1 MGTSPAQDG
10 QSVAHSIGLRLGALA
25 CAQLQLAGQM
35 LAQPGEA
42 RHGGIHQARK
52 ALRRVRAILALGRG
66 RLGPRRRGLAAQ
78 IGRLGRGLSALRDAG
93 ALVETIERLKRSEAE
108 IAIVFAAS
116 VVAARSRRDALLE
129 RELARDPALGR
140 RCTRIAAWH
149 TRLSR
154 LPWAAVRQRTLRKAL
169 ARSLERVAQAQQRT
183 RAESATDEDWHL
195 LRRRL
200 RRLRQQH
207 SVLEELAPALLKD
220 APPSDQRAE
229 RLGEAQ
235 DDALLLAR
243 CGARSPFPAALR
255 PTLRQVARRRLAQ
268 ARSAD

>member
-1 MGTSPAQDG
+1 MGKPPPDCG
-10 QSVAHSIGLRLGALA
+10 QTDAERIGIRLGALA
-25 CAQLQLAGQM
+25 AAQLQLAGEK
-35 LAQPGEA
+35 LALPGEA
-42 RHGGIHQARK
+42 RHGGIHLARK

-66 RLGPRRRGLAAQ
+66 RLGLRRRGLAVE

-93 ALVETIERLKRSEAE
+93 ALVETIERLKLSQAE
-108 IAIVFAAS
+108 IATVFAAS
-116 VVAARSRRDALLE
+116 VEAARTRRDALLE
-129 RELARDPALGR
+129 RELVRDPALGR
-140 RCTRIAAWH
+140 RCARIAAFRE
-149 TRLSR
+149 RLAR
-154 LPWAAVRQRTLRKAL
+154 LRWADVRPRTLRKGL
-169 ARSLERVAQAQQRT
+169 ARSLERIALAQQRT
-183 RAESATDEDWHL
+183 RAPVATDEDWHL

-207 SVLEELAPALLKD
+207 SVLEELAPELLKD
-220 APPSDQRAE
+220 APPADQRAE